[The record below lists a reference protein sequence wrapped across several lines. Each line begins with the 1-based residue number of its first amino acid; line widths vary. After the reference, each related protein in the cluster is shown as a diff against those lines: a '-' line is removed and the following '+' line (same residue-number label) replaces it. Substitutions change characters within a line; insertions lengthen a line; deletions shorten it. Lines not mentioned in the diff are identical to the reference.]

1 MHKNHCNGKEF
12 VIFFAAFATKTDYT
26 GRNMVNGFR
35 LRGWVSA
42 DTVRDELARLES
54 HSALTTNTTFL
65 DKFRELRR
73 HRTLKPFILAITLNF
88 LLEFSG
94 AMVWRAYI
102 IQVLKAYGMPWDAN
116 FITTILS
123 SVSIAGS
130 CCVMLTVKTFGKRR
144 LYLSSTIV
152 VVFCAIGLSESFE
165 NYYYV

>member
-1 MHKNHCNGKEF
+1 MKDAQKSLQW
-12 VIFFAAFATKTDYT
+12 
-26 GRNMVNGFR
+26 

-42 DTVRDELARLES
+42 DMVREELTRLES
-54 HSALTTNTTFL
+54 HSSLSNNVTFR
-65 DKFRELRR
+65 DKLRELRR
-73 HRTLKPFILAITLNF
+73 QRTLKPFILAITLNF
-88 LLEFSG
+88 LLEFSV

-144 LYLSSTIV
+144 LYLSSTV
-152 VVFCAIGLSESFE
+152 VVVLCAIGLSESPRD
-165 NYYYV
+165 

>member
-1 MHKNHCNGKEF
+1 MQW
-12 VIFFAAFATKTDYT
+12 
-26 GRNMVNGFR
+26 
-35 LRGWVSA
+35 LRGWVAA
-42 DTVRDELARLES
+42 DAVRDELTRLEN
-54 HSALTTNTTFL
+54 HSASSNEATFL
-65 DKFRELRR
+65 DKLRELRQR
-73 HRTLKPFILAITLNF
+73 RTIKPFVLAICLNF

-130 CCVMLTVKTFGKRR
+130 CCVLLSVKTVGKRR

-152 VVFCAIGLSESFE
+152 VVLCAIGLSEIRRIFAH
-165 NYYYV
+165 